1 MKKMLLVSIVIS
13 LVLALTACGSTQN
26 TTAVATASTTLSQEG
41 QFLVGTLKLENTSLA
56 VTSEQANTLL
66 PLWETLESLASSN
79 TAASQEVDAVVS
91 QIESSLSA
99 QQVSGITAMKL
110 TQQDLAALA
119 LDTGTSSTTAASN
132 NTAKTSAAQLQ
143 ALTGDPGTG
152 NPPGGMDAGMGAAS
166 DVQTVSQ
173 AQTGTSQAVST
184 PSAVTTN
191 QVPAAMIKVLVAL
204 LQKKVG

>member
-91 QIESSLSA
+91 QIESSLST

-143 ALTGDPGTG
+143 AGTGDPGTG

-204 LQKKVG
+204 LQKKV

>member
-26 TTAVATASTTLSQEG
+26 TTAVATASTTLTQEG

>member
-184 PSAVTTN
+184 PLAVTTN

>member
-1 MKKMLLVSIVIS
+1 
-13 LVLALTACGSTQN
+13 
-26 TTAVATASTTLSQEG
+26 
-41 QFLVGTLKLENTSLA
+41 
-56 VTSEQANTLL
+56 L

>member
-184 PSAVTTN
+184 PSAVATN

>member
-143 ALTGDPGTG
+143 AGTGDPGTG
-152 NPPGGMDAGMGAAS
+152 NPPGGRDAGMGVTS

>member
-1 MKKMLLVSIVIS
+1 M
-13 LVLALTACGSTQN
+13 
-26 TTAVATASTTLSQEG
+26 
-41 QFLVGTLKLENTSLA
+41 
-56 VTSEQANTLL
+56 

-99 QQVSGITAMKL
+99 QQVSGITTMKL

>member
-91 QIESSLSA
+91 QIESSLST

-143 ALTGDPGTG
+143 AGTGDPGTG
-152 NPPGGMDAGMGAAS
+152 NPPGGMDAGMGSAS

>member
-91 QIESSLSA
+91 QIESSLST

>member
-91 QIESSLSA
+91 QIESSLST

-152 NPPGGMDAGMGAAS
+152 NPPGGMDAGMGSAS

>member
-99 QQVSGITAMKL
+99 QQVSGITTMKL

>member
-91 QIESSLSA
+91 QIESSLST

-143 ALTGDPGTG
+143 AGTGDPGTG